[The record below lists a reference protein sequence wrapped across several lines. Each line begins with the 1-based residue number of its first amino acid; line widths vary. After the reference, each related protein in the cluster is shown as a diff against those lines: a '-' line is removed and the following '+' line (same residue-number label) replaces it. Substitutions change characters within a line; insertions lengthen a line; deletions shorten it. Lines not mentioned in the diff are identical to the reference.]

1 MPPTSTPTVTA
12 TATRTPTA
20 TRTATATASATPTPT
35 TTYTPSATPTTF
47 PTRVPGASATP
58 RAVFPAGLAPA
69 PHAWLA
75 RPLPAGAVDYPASTY
90 RYGSTQNGNLR
101 PHHGVDFENPA
112 GTLVLAAGR
121 GAVVFA
127 GNDRADQLGP
137 APNFYGNVV
146 VVQLQQAY
154 LYQPVYVLYG
164 HLASIT
170 VQRGSW
176 VETGAQIGTVGGTG
190 VALGGAH
197 LHFEVRVG
205 YNDYD
210 STRNP
215 ELWLQPYPRR
225 GTLAGRISDSSGQP
239 VALAGVTVRSKV
251 LDYPKRDQFVNTYLT
266 TYTSGN
272 LNADEMMGENFAL
285 NDLPP
290 GTYVVTASN
299 GKTTRSQTVIIKPA
313 ELAWVEF
320 ENVKQ
325 PATWTP
331 TPAPS
336 ATP

>member
-1 MPPTSTPTVTA
+1 M
-12 TATRTPTA
+12 
-20 TRTATATASATPTPT
+20 
-35 TTYTPSATPTTF
+35 
-47 PTRVPGASATP
+47 PGASATP

-75 RPLPAGAVDYPASTY
+75 RPLPAGAVDYPAGTY
-90 RYGSTQNGNLR
+90 RYGSTQRGNLR
-101 PHHGVDFENPA
+101 PHHGVDFENPV
-112 GTLVLAAGR
+112 GTLVLAAGS

-127 GNDRADQLGP
+127 GTDRADQLGP

-164 HLASIT
+164 HLATIT
-170 VQRGSW
+170 VQRGNW
-176 VETGAQIGTVGGTG
+176 VEAGAQIGTVGGTG
-190 VALGGAH
+190 VAFGGAH

-215 ELWLQPYPRR
+215 ELWLRPYPRR
-225 GTLAGRISDSSGQP
+225 GSLAGRVSDSSGQP
-239 VALAGVTVRSKV
+239 VPLAGVTVRSQL
-251 LDYPKRDQFVNTYLT
+251 LDNPKLDQSVNTYLT
-266 TYTSGN
+266 TYTIGT

-290 GTYVVTASN
+290 GTYVVTVSN
-299 GKTTRSQTVIIKPA
+299 GKTTRSQSVSVKPA

-331 TPAPS
+331 TPTAS